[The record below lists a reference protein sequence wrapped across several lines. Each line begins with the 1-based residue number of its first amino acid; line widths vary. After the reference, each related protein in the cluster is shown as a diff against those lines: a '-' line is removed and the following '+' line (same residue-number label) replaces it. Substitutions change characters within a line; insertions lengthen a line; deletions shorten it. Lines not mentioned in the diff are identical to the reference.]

1 MSEDDTETPQTP
13 PTPTPPSMPGLP
25 PPPAPPP
32 PAPPLPA
39 PGEIAPETRQEIV
52 RLHHEGYGTRQIAPR
67 VVLSRKVVRQVL
79 DEAGCSHNPPQ
90 QPSKLLPFREKIADK
105 VKKRL
110 TTSRILR
117 EIREAGYRGGRSI
130 LSDLV
135 RTLRAELTLE
145 PTKPVKRRFETRPGQ
160 EMQLDWS
167 LYTVPIAGRP
177 TKVHALGCLLC
188 YSRKLFLHFYHDER
202 QPTLLEGL
210 ASAFDYFGGVA
221 LRLVLDNMAT
231 AVLGRIGADH
241 KPLWHRRFL
250 DFTAHHGTAPF
261 ACAVRD
267 PDRKGK
273 DEKVF
278 RLVFDD
284 LLKGAEFESWDDLAR
299 RAAVWLDETPGAGNL
314 RLHGTTRRVPNEAW
328 LEEKDFL
335 VRLPAERFAVHE
347 PSVRVV
353 DGDSTVSVRG
363 TRYTVPA
370 ALAGRSVAMRLFA
383 EHFEVLDPQ
392 GRIAYSRRYVA
403 DADKGKLII
412 DPTHYAAI
420 PRRPRHGGG
429 SGERLDEAFVQRFPD
444 LRPLADGLK
453 LRFKTLA
460 PIHFRALLRLVDRFG
475 QEAFVS
481 AATRVQQY
489 RRFDALAVERIL
501 EREHPLDPA
510 VSEAPPLGGVGPA
523 ILGEVE
529 PGSLDGY
536 GHIDGGPPSP
546 AADGGGGSPK
556 DPEDDHG
563 A

>member
-1 MSEDDTETPQTP
+1 MSDDETNAPPAP
-13 PTPTPPSMPGLP
+13 PTPA
-25 PPPAPPP
+25 PPPAP
-32 PAPPLPA
+32 ALPA
-39 PGEIAPETRQEIV
+39 PSPDEVPPETRQQIL
-52 RLHHEGYGTRQIAPR
+52 RLHQQGYGMRRIAPR
-67 VVLSRKVVRQVL
+67 VGWCRKVVRQVL
-79 DEAGCSHNPPQ
+79 DEEGLSHHPPP
-90 QPSKLLPFREKIADK
+90 QPSKLLPFRDQIEDK

-117 EIREAGYRGGRSI
+117 EIREAGYQGGRSI
-130 LSDLV
+130 LADLV
-135 RTLRAELTLE
+135 RKLRVELTLE
-145 PTKPVKRRFETRPGQ
+145 PKKTVKRRFETRPGEEIQ
-160 EMQLDWS
+160 IDWS
-167 LYTVPIAGRP
+167 LYTVLIAGRP

-188 YSRKLFLHFYHDER
+188 YSRKLFLHFYRDER
-202 QPTLLEGL
+202 QATLLEGL
-210 ASAFDYFGGVA
+210 ACAFDYFTGVA

-231 AVLGRIGADH
+231 AVLGRIGADRQ
-241 KPLWHRRFL
+241 PLWHQRFL
-250 DFTAHHGTAPF
+250 DFTAHYATTPF

-273 DEKVF
+273 DEKIF

-284 LLKGAEFESWDDLAR
+284 LLKGAEFDSWDDLER

-335 VRLPAERFAVHE
+335 IRLPAERFPVHE

-353 DGDSTVSVRG
+353 DGDSTLSVRG

-370 ALAGRSVAMRLFA
+370 ALAGRSVAVRLFA

-403 DADKGKLII
+403 EADKGKLIV
-412 DPTHYAAI
+412 DPTHYAGI
-420 PRRPRHGGG
+420 PRRPRHGAG
-429 SGERLDEAFVQRFPD
+429 SGERLDEAFLQRFPD
-444 LRPLADGLK
+444 LRPLVDGLK

-460 PIHFRALLRLVDRFG
+460 PIHLRALLRLVDRFG

-481 AATRVQQY
+481 AARRVQEY

-501 EREHPLDPA
+501 EREHPLEPT
-510 VSEAPPLGGVGPA
+510 VSDTPPLGGVGPA
-523 ILGEVE
+523 ALGEVE

-536 GHIDGGPPSP
+536 GHLDEGPPSP
-546 AADGGGGSPK
+546 SAGGGPSK
-556 DPEDDHG
+556 DPEDGHG

>member
-1 MSEDDTETPQTP
+1 MSEDDTETRQTPEPP
-13 PTPTPPSMPGLP
+13 PTPAPRPT
-25 PPPAPPP
+25 PAPSVVPARDQVPP
-32 PAPPLPA
+32 Q
-39 PGEIAPETRQEIV
+39 TRQEIL
-52 RLHHEGYGTRQIAPR
+52 RLHQEGYGMRRIAPR
-67 VVLSRKVVRQVL
+67 VGRCRKVVRQVL
-79 DEAGCSHNPPQ
+79 DEEGVSHPPPP
-90 QPSKLLPFREKIADK
+90 QPSKLLPFRDLIGDK

-117 EIREAGYRGGRSI
+117 EIREAGYQGGRSI
-130 LSDLV
+130 LSQLV
-135 RTLRAELTLE
+135 RRLRAELTLE

-160 EMQLDWS
+160 EMQIDWS
-167 LYTVPIAGRP
+167 LYIVPIAGRP
-177 TKVHALGCLLC
+177 TRVHALGCILC
-188 YSRKLFLHFYHDER
+188 YSRKLSLRFYRDER
-202 QPTLLEGL
+202 QATLLEGL
-210 ASAFDYFGGVA
+210 ASAFDYFEGVA

-231 AVLGRIGADH
+231 AVLGRIGAEH
-241 KPLWHRRFL
+241 KPLWHQRFL
-250 DFTAHHGTAPF
+250 DFTAHYGTSPF

-273 DEKVF
+273 DEKAF

-299 RAAVWLDETPGAGNL
+299 RAALWLDQTPGAGNL

-335 VRLPAERFAVHE
+335 IRLPAERFPVHE

-353 DGDSTVSVRG
+353 DGDSTLSVRG
-363 TRYTVPA
+363 TRYTVPT
-370 ALAGRSVAMRLFA
+370 ALAGRSVAVRLFA
-383 EHFEVLDPQ
+383 EHFEILDAQ

-403 DADKGKLII
+403 EADKGKLII
-412 DPTHYAAI
+412 DPTHYASV
-420 PRRPRHGGG
+420 PRRSRRGGG
-429 SGERLDEAFVQRFPD
+429 NGERLDEAFLLRFPD
-444 LRPLADGLK
+444 LRPLVDGLK

-460 PIHFRALLRLVDRFG
+460 PIHLRALLRLCDRFG
-475 QEAFVS
+475 QEAFVA

-501 EREHPLDPA
+501 EREHPLEPTG
-510 VSEAPPLGGVGPA
+510 SEAPPLGGVGPA
-523 ILGEVE
+523 VLGEVE

-536 GHIDGGPPSP
+536 GHLDEGPPSP
-546 AADGGGGSPK
+546 SAGGGDPE